1 MRQTNFDLLRI
12 ISMLMVVS
20 LHYLSKGG
28 ALTSFVDPFNG
39 NSYLA
44 YFLETLS
51 APAVNL
57 FVLLSGYFLVK
68 TTFKIEK
75 MVSLIGQVLFYTV
88 GVSFVL
94 LVTEILPEYGFYD
107 FVNDI
112 LPVQMEHYWFITAY
126 LLLFAFTPLLNRAL
140 LYMNEKQLRA
150 VILLFL
156 VLFSLPKTILP
167 ITITIDHKGY
177 DLIWFLCVYLIAGYI
192 RLFGISFLENRKRLA
207 ILLPVTV
214 FSGYLLTIAYGL
226 CFRYTGKFE
235 DQVLEVFQYN
245 HLINLA
251 MAVFVFYWFKNI
263 EIKNKILQHWVPKI
277 SPYVLGVY
285 LLHEQL
291 GVRYLW
297 PKWMQ
302 VENYASGPWFVIHY
316 ILTTCTIFIAGVL
329 IDAVRHNMSKYLGGL
344 SLIRPI
350 KNTYQK
356 VILKINQA
364 IN

>member
-1 MRQTNFDLLRI
+1 MRETNFDLLRI
-12 ISMLMVVS
+12 ISMFMVVS

-28 ALTSFVDPFNG
+28 VLLSFVEPFNG
-39 NSYLA
+39 NTYLA
-44 YFLETLS
+44 YFIEMLS

-68 TTFKIEK
+68 TSFKIEK
-75 MVSLIGQVLFYTV
+75 MVSLIGQVLFYTL
-88 GVSFVL
+88 GISFVL
-94 LVTEILPEYGFYD
+94 VVTGILPEYGFYD
-107 FVNDI
+107 FVNDV

-126 LLLFAFTPLLNRAL
+126 LLLFAFTPLLNKAL
-140 LYMNEKQLRA
+140 LSMNEKQVRA
-150 VILLFL
+150 VILLLL

-167 ITITIDHKGY
+167 INITIDHKGY
-177 DLIWFLCVYLIAGYI
+177 DLIWFICVYLIAGYI

-207 ILLPVTV
+207 ILLSVTV
-214 FSGYLLTIAYGL
+214 FSGFLLTLAYGI
-226 CFRYTGKFE
+226 CYRYTGKLE
-235 DQVLEVFQYN
+235 DQILEVFQYN

-251 MAVFVFYWFKNI
+251 VAVFIFYWFKNI

-316 ILTTCTIFIAGVL
+316 IFTICIIFGAGVL
-329 IDAVRHNMSKYLGGL
+329 IDIGRHFAILHL
-344 SLIRPI
+344 ARIPIIWPI
-350 KNTYQK
+350 KDTYKK
-356 VILKINQA
+356 VVLKINQTM
-364 IN
+364 N